1 MYMEQKHADRMYT
14 KQKHADQKKGGY
26 NEIIY
31 G

>member
-14 KQKHADQKKGGY
+14 EQKHADQKKGGY